1 MSGVNSWSGC
11 VGELG
16 CIGREHT
23 QPPHSL
29 TPFKAMTFKAFAAA
43 ALLAGGATLS
53 IAAPAAHAQNFG
65 IYGACDSGSVSISG
79 NGGGFNAS
87 GRDCAAARDWQSKEN
102 ARDRQ
107 HATQGQLIGLGGNL
121 ITGLIMN
128 AQNRQAQPQAQPV
141 QQAAAPTV
149 TELELMRQQ
158 QEIELLKLKL
168 QLAQQQNGSTYTN
181 ASVMQPMGG
190 YVMVPAR

>member
-1 MSGVNSWSGC
+1 MT
-11 VGELG
+11 L
-16 CIGREHT
+16 
-23 QPPHSL
+23 
-29 TPFKAMTFKAFAAA
+29 KASAAA
-43 ALLAGGATLS
+43 ALLAGAATLS

-65 IYGACDSGSVSISG
+65 IYGACDSGSVNISG

-87 GRDCAAARDWQSKEN
+87 GRDCTAARDWQSKEN

-107 HATQGQLIGLGGNL
+107 HVTQDQLIGLGGNL
-121 ITGLIMN
+121 TTGLIMN
-128 AQNRQAQPQAQPV
+128 AQNRQPQVQPQPLWQV
-141 QQAAAPTV
+141 AAPST

-168 QLAQQQNGSTYTN
+168 QLAYQQNGSTYTN

>member
-1 MSGVNSWSGC
+1 
-11 VGELG
+11 
-16 CIGREHT
+16 
-23 QPPHSL
+23 
-29 TPFKAMTFKAFAAA
+29 MTFKAFAAA

-128 AQNRQAQPQAQPV
+128 AQNRQSQPQPV
-141 QQAAAPTV
+141 QQAAAPSA

>member
-1 MSGVNSWSGC
+1 
-11 VGELG
+11 
-16 CIGREHT
+16 
-23 QPPHSL
+23 
-29 TPFKAMTFKAFAAA
+29 MTLQSFAAA
-43 ALLAGGATLS
+43 ALVAGGTALS

-65 IYGACDSGSVSISG
+65 VYGACDSGSVSISG
-79 NGGGFNAS
+79 NGGRFDAA

-107 HATQGQLIGLGGNL
+107 RATQGQLIGLGGNL
-121 ITGLIMN
+121 LTGLIMN
-128 AQNRQAQPQAQPV
+128 AQNRQAQPQPQQV
-141 QQAAAPTV
+141 QQAAAPSA

-168 QLAQQQNGSTYTN
+168 QLAQQQGGNTYTN
-181 ASVMQPMGG
+181 ASVLQPVQPMPGYPQGG

>member
-1 MSGVNSWSGC
+1 
-11 VGELG
+11 
-16 CIGREHT
+16 
-23 QPPHSL
+23 
-29 TPFKAMTFKAFAAA
+29 MTLQSFAAA
-43 ALLAGGATLS
+43 ALVAGGTALS

-79 NGGGFNAS
+79 NGGHFDAA

-128 AQNRQAQPQAQPV
+128 AQNRQSQLQPAQQV
-141 QQAAAPTV
+141 AAPSA

-168 QLAQQQNGSTYTN
+168 QLAQQQGGNTYTN
-181 ASVMQPMGG
+181 ASVLQPVQPMPGYPQGG